1 MDESQSRSTSPV
13 EKNTISELKQT
24 ETPVNIIPQTET
36 PVNIIPSSQVLLST
50 TNYVL
55 VRDDSK
61 LLLNDLSSP
70 DNKSISIQEQSDDQS
85 GVENVSFTE
94 LISSYCS
101 NDDDNEV
108 EALKTLLNEWKIPNM
123 FHQLFIDENL
133 FVPVLQVANEFFM
146 KRFLQTLNITTA
158 SRIVFFDKWF
168 QWKTER
174 YTSLSNTPSLV
185 STPTTSVASPSSTTA
200 SVSKSLIDI
209 LNCKDGQTIKD
220 YYDENK
226 NIDNKSVRKLL
237 TDTILSYARINNVHF
252 SSNDLIKLS
261 DEIQLVFNEDPLDYY
276 CTKKGMKNPK
286 GMLANKF
293 HNYRGKS
300 RSINRLF
307 ADHNNK
313 EKKIDDLPVEPN
325 TFEQEKL
332 LLKMKHDHHTMNA
345 QEKSDAW
352 AKTFNIRQLDL
363 KKANDKT
370 IKWEKFYEKW
380 HFMNFP
386 NGYEYIESDFNRM
399 FANKDDVLV
408 GTKIA
413 HFCNLMLQYAFP
425 KLITNI
431 ELKNM
436 LHDFNQQC
444 QADVCEVTQSNYN

>member
-1 MDESQSRSTSPV
+1 MEESEPRSPSPL
-13 EKNTISELKQT
+13 EKNKISELK
-24 ETPVNIIPQTET
+24 ETET

-50 TNYVL
+50 TNFVL
-55 VRDDSK
+55 VRDDGK
-61 LLLNDLSSP
+61 LLQKDLSSP
-70 DNKSISIQEQSDDQS
+70 NDNSISIQEQSDDQS
-85 GVENVSFTE
+85 TVGGENISFSE

-101 NDDDNEV
+101 NDDDNEM
-108 EALKTLLNEWKIPNM
+108 EALITLLNEWKIPK
-123 FHQLFIDENL
+123 FVHQFFIDENL
-133 FVPVLQVANEFFM
+133 FVPVLKVANEFFM
-146 KRFLQTLNITTA
+146 ERFLQTLNITTA
-158 SRIVFFDKWF
+158 SRIVFFDKWY

-174 YTSLSNTPSLV
+174 YTSLSNTPSFDERNV

-200 SVSKSLIDI
+200 LVSKSLIDI

-220 YYDENK
+220 YYEENK

-237 TDTILSYARINNVHF
+237 TDTILCYARTNNVHF

-261 DEIQLVFNEDPLDYY
+261 EEIQLVFNEDPLDYY

-286 GMLANKF
+286 GKLANKF

-300 RSINRLF
+300 RSMNRLF
-307 ADHNNK
+307 TEHNNK
-313 EKKIDDLPVEPN
+313 KKKLDDLPVEQN

-352 AKTFNIRQLDL
+352 AKTFSIRQLDL
-363 KKANDKT
+363 QKANNKA

-399 FANKDDVLV
+399 FANKNDVLV

-413 HFCNLMLQYAFP
+413 NFCNLMLQYAFP
-425 KLITNI
+425 KLLTNI
-431 ELKNM
+431 ELKTM
-436 LHDFNQQC
+436 LYDFNQQC
-444 QADVCEVTQSNYN
+444 QADVCEVSQSNYN